1 MAARG
6 VFNDLARPVERLLG
20 SPPGTPVPS
29 APYSRSLRLKVSI
42 PRIVG
47 ITIKVIAVHGKLR
60 EMIQDV
66 SGRRGMSQR
75 VELME
80 YEKN

>member
-1 MAARG
+1 M
-6 VFNDLARPVERLLG
+6 
-20 SPPGTPVPS
+20 PG
-29 APYSRSLRLKVSI
+29 
-42 PRIVG
+42 IVG

-80 YEKN
+80 YEKNWPSIFVNSGQQAD

>member
-1 MAARG
+1 
-6 VFNDLARPVERLLG
+6 
-20 SPPGTPVPS
+20 
-29 APYSRSLRLKVSI
+29 VSI
-42 PRIVG
+42 PGIVG